1 MVSENEVGREI
12 GSSADP
18 AFVPASPHSAP
29 FWGRSA
35 LLAEARGALEPDG
48 ASAIMVGAA
57 GSGKTRLARE
67 ATLGFLEARPNTRI
81 ARFAATTATQ
91 RTPLAV
97 FAPALRALRG
107 PAGDSPEEVARSLVR
122 ACTGGA
128 KGIPLIVLI
137 DDTPQLDP
145 MSEAVT
151 DLLLALP
158 DVRVLLTCRSV
169 PGPSALLA
177 RAWRD
182 GELRRIEVPEL
193 TQPETAEFS
202 AAMLPGKP
210 FAPDTIHRLHQ
221 STGGNP
227 LFLAELIGALDRSG
241 AFEDRHGLRVWPGSL
256 PPGTSLHDVLR
267 AEIARLPADE
277 RTAFETTA
285 LCSPAPLHLLDDSI
299 SPDALERLLEKEVVR
314 IVYRT
319 DGRPVLELAHP
330 IYGETAETMLNR
342 VRIRQQYRELY
353 DRAVEPLIAED
364 LERTTG
370 GGTIP
375 TEDLLTVV
383 DWGLHGD
390 REVPLELLEPAF
402 RFARPLVDHGFRVRI
417 ASALLRRPGLDP
429 SLRIAA
435 LVNRLEAFRYLGDP
449 EAVAADEAAARALI
463 ETMPASAER
472 TGLAADLA
480 IAFADAAVLMVG
492 RWEDAV
498 AALDWADR
506 LGAAGP
512 PAAATTAG
520 IRVEAQRGIA
530 LCYGGE
536 MVAATELERRLSE
549 ATQGTPGFLPFAPTS
564 ILLHGQRGET
574 RQARQIARQQLRFAV
589 QVAADYPLAA
599 GEIIGVWCLVDV
611 FAGHSREAAFIYG
624 VMEQAIARGAGGP
637 RLRETVVSSGRGLLA
652 LMQGDWTRASEC
664 LAIACSELDDF
675 TGTGSEG
682 LLLASLA
689 LAQTASGDLAGARV
703 TRASIAGWTTG
714 TSRLLDVPSRY
725 HLLLAR
731 LWAPDGTERGEAEA
745 IAQRA
750 REYGFGL
757 MELRALHAI
766 QLCGGPQLPPEQLA
780 RARELGSS
788 LAAPI
793 APLLA
798 QHIDQLRAPG
808 RENAGD
814 TARRLARRGMFVPTP
829 RHPALTVREQHVA
842 ELVSLGYSNAQIAK
856 RLQNSRRTVETHVAR
871 ILMKLGAGSREAVA
885 EALDATRWDDEEAAG

>member
-1 MVSENEVGREI
+1 MVSEYSVGRVA
-12 GSSADP
+12 GSSP
-18 AFVPASPHSAP
+18 RPEPVPVSPHSAP

-35 LLAEARGALEPDG
+35 LLADTRAALAPDG
-48 ASAIMVGAA
+48 ASAILIGTA

-67 ATLGFLEARPNTRI
+67 AALGFLEDRPNTRI

-97 FAPALRALRG
+97 FAPALRSLRG
-107 PAGDSPEEVARSLVR
+107 PAGDTPEEVARALVH

-128 KGIPLIVLI
+128 KGAPLIILI

-158 DVRVLLTCRSV
+158 EVRVLLTCRSV

-193 TQPETAEFS
+193 TPSETAEFS
-202 AAMLPGKP
+202 AAMLPGRP
-210 FAPDTIHRLHQ
+210 FAPDTISRLHQ

-227 LFLAELIGALDRSG
+227 LFLAELIGALERAG
-241 AFEDRHGLRVWPGSL
+241 ALEDRHGLRVWPGSL
-256 PPGTSLHDVLR
+256 PTGTSLHDVLR
-267 AEIARLPADE
+267 AEIGRLPSDE
-277 RTAFETTA
+277 RTAFETAA
-285 LCSPAPLHLLDDSI
+285 LCSPAPLHLLDASI
-299 SPDALERLLEKEVVR
+299 PPDPLERLLEKEVVR
-314 IVYRT
+314 IVYRA

-330 IYGETAETMLNR
+330 IYGETAETMLNP
-342 VRIRQQYRELY
+342 VRIRQQYRALY
-353 DRAVEPLIAED
+353 DRAVEPLITED

-402 RFARPLVDHGFRVRI
+402 RFARPLVDHEFRVRI

-429 SLRIAA
+429 PLRIAA

-449 EAVAADEAAARALI
+449 EAVTADEAAARALI
-463 ETMPASAER
+463 ETMPAGAER
-472 TGLAADLA
+472 TRLAADLA
-480 IAFADAAVLMVG
+480 IAFADAAVLMAG
-492 RWEDAV
+492 RWEDAIV
-498 AALDWADR
+498 ALGWADR
-506 LGAAGP
+506 LGAEGP
-512 PAAATTAG
+512 SEAAAAAA

-536 MVAATELERRLSE
+536 MVAAAELERRLSD
-549 ATQGTPGFLPFAPTS
+549 ATAGTPGFLPFAPTA

-589 QVAADYPLAA
+589 QAAADYPLAA

-611 FAGHSREAAFIYG
+611 FSGHSREAAFIYG
-624 VMEQAIARGAGGP
+624 AMEQAIARGAGGP
-637 RLRETVVSSGRGLLA
+637 RLRETVVSFGRGLLA
-652 LMQGDWTRASEC
+652 LMQGDWARASEH

-689 LAQTASGDLAGARV
+689 LAQAANGDLDGARA
-703 TRASIAGWTTG
+703 TRARIAGWTTG

-731 LWAPDGTERGEAEA
+731 LWAPDGTERAEAEA
-745 IAQRA
+745 IARRA

-757 MELRALHAI
+757 MELRALHAA
-766 QLCGGPQLPPEQLA
+766 QLCGGAPLAPDQLA
-780 RARELGSS
+780 RADELGSG

-798 QHIDQLRAPG
+798 QHIAQLRAPA
-808 RENAGD
+808 REDAAD

-842 ELVSLGYSNAQIAK
+842 ELVSLGYSNTQIAK

-871 ILMKLGAGSREAVA
+871 ILMKLGVGSREAVA
-885 EALDATRWDDEEAAG
+885 DALDASRWDDAEAAS